1 MANQPEVDAPLPRA
15 VMLARIWLLVLG
27 CAWVLAGFFVGTTT
41 GGSRW
46 WGIIVV
52 AVGILHFAVA
62 RYARARP
69 AVFLSLFG
77 P

>member
-1 MANQPEVDAPLPRA
+1 MAKQPEVDAPLPRA
-15 VMLARIWLLVLG
+15 VMLARIWLLALG
-27 CAWVLAGFFVGTTT
+27 CAWVLAGFFVGTTAS
-41 GGSRW
+41 GSRW
-46 WGIIVV
+46 WGIILV

-69 AVFLSLFG
+69 AVFASLFG

>member
-1 MANQPEVDAPLPRA
+1 MVNQRNVDAPLPRA
-15 VMLARIWLLVLG
+15 VTLARIWLLILG
-27 CAWVLAGFFVGTTT
+27 CAWLFAGFFVGTTA

-46 WGIIVV
+46 WGLALV

-62 RYARARP
+62 RYARARL
-69 AVFLSLFG
+69 AVFLSLLG